1 MMSLVLERARQL
13 AKAFENCDEYVGY
26 KRALQELKEHEAAR
40 LMYEDFQRRQAEIQ
54 SARLSGEDVSED
66 QIKELE
72 QRYEIIMMNPYVRD
86 AVIAEFRFTQ
96 LFAEAQKIIGEAVG
110 LRYPESD
117 DAEGENREASG
128 SEGAS
133 DETVSGEAV
142 GGEKAGGG
150 AASDDMVG
158 GATGKSDDDDELKG
172 PRRIIVPGRDF

>member
-1 MMSLVLERARQL
+1 LMSLVLERARQL
-13 AKAFENCDEYVGY
+13 AKAFESCDEYVAY
-26 KRALQELKEHEAAR
+26 QKALQELKEHEAAR

-66 QIKELE
+66 RIKELE

-110 LRYPESD
+110 LRYSESD
-117 DAEGENREASG
+117 DADGDSRETSG
-128 SEGAS
+128 SKGAS
-133 DETVSGEAV
+133 DGIVSGETV
-142 GGEKAGGG
+142 GGEAGQ
-150 AASDDMVG
+150 VG
-158 GATGKSDDDDELKG
+158 DSDDELKG